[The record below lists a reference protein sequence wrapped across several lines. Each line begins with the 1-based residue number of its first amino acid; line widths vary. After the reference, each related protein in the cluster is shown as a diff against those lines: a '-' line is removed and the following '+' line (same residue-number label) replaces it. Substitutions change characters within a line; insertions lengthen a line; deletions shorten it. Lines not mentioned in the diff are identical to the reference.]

1 MLLHVHKH
9 TVAHHFSFRS
19 KFLIRWARTK
29 QYELYI
35 SGITLKSHTTL
46 SGKKDS
52 SVNVLFLPEEYLK
65 GCWEWLEVIIGVN
78 LSPHTT
84 TIVILNAD
92 LAKHLQKTT
101 ASNHIHLKLSPRTTV
116 PGPQQQCEWKT
127 YSTHFFFLNS
137 KHLCQ
142 ETHKEKT
149 ANPLGNMFFHK
160 SSSPQLTYLHNKV
173 IWYYHRK
180 EFQSWGFERQSI
192 VREALQALALCQKRQ
207 LWKSLRWPTN
217 NLPCYTLSPTQYH
230 SFFRNLPRFNI
241 PACRWPHRWRT
252 EDQ

>member
-1 MLLHVHKH
+1 MSLDYFGPRCYCTYISIRLPIISV
-9 TVAHHFSFRS
+9 FRS
-19 KFLIRWARTK
+19 KFLIRWARTN

-84 TIVILNAD
+84 TIVIVNAD
-92 LAKHLQKTT
+92 LAKRLQKTT
-101 ASNHIHLKLSPRTTV
+101 ASNHIHLKLSPRTMV
-116 PGPQQQCEWKT
+116 PGPQQQCEWNT
-127 YSTHFFFLNS
+127 FSTQFFFLNS

-160 SSSPQLTYLHNKV
+160 SSSPKLTYLHNKV
-173 IWYYHRK
+173 IWYY
-180 EFQSWGFERQSI
+180 QLSWWSNLAT
-192 VREALQALALCQKRQ
+192 VRSFKADVLSVNPSSEKPLKR
-207 LWKSLRWPTN
+207 
-217 NLPCYTLSPTQYH
+217 
-230 SFFRNLPRFNI
+230 
-241 PACRWPHRWRT
+241 
-252 EDQ
+252 

>member
-84 TIVILNAD
+84 TIVIINAD

-127 YSTHFFFLNS
+127 FSTHFFFLNS

-160 SSSPQLTYLHNKV
+160 SSSPKLTYLHNKV
-173 IWYYHRK
+173 IWYYQLSWWSNLATVKSFKADVSSANPSSERMTIILK
-180 EFQSWGFERQSI
+180 YYQPMYQSTYIPITYRLPAHLLTFWTD
-192 VREALQALALCQKRQ
+192 Q
-207 LWKSLRWPTN
+207 LRYILMP
-217 NLPCYTLSPTQYH
+217 LFLY
-230 SFFRNLPRFNI
+230 I
-241 PACRWPHRWRT
+241 
-252 EDQ
+252 